1 MLDFVFNFFY
11 YFKIFSVCRERRN
24 FLVLIFEK
32 WIINMLKFVLGGKIY
47 IMEMI
52 KNVLFGLGGYEIV
65 EWGLVLIK
73 V

>member
-1 MLDFVFNFFY
+1 MYVE
-11 YFKIFSVCRERRN
+11 REEN

-52 KNVLFGLGGYEIV
+52 KNVLCGLGGYEIV

>member
-1 MLDFVFNFFY
+1 MYVE
-11 YFKIFSVCRERRN
+11 REEY